1 MPSLSENYV
10 KTGEYAFP
18 HLRKKMELSALIVQT
33 VALGSSMLCF
43 HIIYVGNT
51 KEEVKLGVRNDLKP
65 GSIIA

>member
-1 MPSLSENYV
+1 
-10 KTGEYAFP
+10 
-18 HLRKKMELSALIVQT
+18 MELSALIVQT

-43 HIIYVGNT
+43 HIIHVGNT